1 MLTFSFRP
9 TLIAAILSA
18 SSALAVPTASADP
31 AATALPTGGKVAA
44 GAVQIK
50 QAGAQMNID
59 QASPRAVINWQG
71 FDVGRDAE
79 VNIKQPDR
87 NAAILNRVT
96 TARPSEIHGKLKAN
110 GQVFVINP
118 AGIVF
123 GKDSQVNA
131 GGIVASTLD
140 IDDHDFM
147 AGKHRFKRKNATGK
161 IINRGKITAA
171 DGGYIALL
179 APELRNEGVLSARLG
194 TVALAAGEAVTLAL
208 GDNVAVKVDP
218 ATVDTLIEQKAMIQA
233 EGGRVILTAKAVN
246 TLLTG
251 AVNMSGSIEA
261 GSITHKGGEVTL
273 EGSGAVHLSGTINVA
288 GATGGSVKTKG
299 KTVTLAGARLDA
311 SGANGGGRI
320 DLGDW
325 DVEQTHVD
333 AASKL
338 DASATQRGD
347 GGTITAIAKT
357 TKFQGVAKA
366 RGGKTAGKGGLV
378 ETSGQQLEI
387 EGARVDAGADQGAA
401 GTWLLDPTT
410 QIITAA
416 TAMNISDA
424 LVNNNVTITVAHVGS
439 SECGVYSICSTDY
452 ISDLIIHSD
461 AVINPTIRAT
471 ATTLTLQA
479 DRNIT
484 FLEGA
489 LIQASGGKLN
499 VILNSDFDADGVG
512 AISMYSGSAIKSN
525 GGSITLGGGAT
536 NTSGYPIGYATGYNA
551 ESEGCSASTCGDYHA
566 GITLLD
572 ATLYSNNG
580 TIQLS
585 GRGDTGGGT
594 GIDLRNTRIDAG
606 NTGRITLKGEGVY
619 SANSSGVGIAV
630 YDNSILVAGAN
641 GINLSAKA
649 NVTGDINAQNS
660 YALSLGDA
668 TATADTSTRI
678 YTINGGQLTLDLET
692 TVGTDDG
699 SNWYFG
705 DMMGYIGN
713 VDQTGDI
720 SIAIKG
726 SENANLALPNIN
738 TQGNLTLNS
747 VGAIRDINNSI
758 ICASGICD
766 ISTYQSVSGTTT
778 IDAVGSN
785 VTLGSS
791 SSFDTGKLV
800 ISNADTVFVETLGR
814 TDLTLGNINANGSI
828 FIQSGGTS
836 NLILATE
843 SVISTSSKNIDA
855 VTLVSGNQFINNNT
869 SGISIQFTGEGT
881 PRWLIYSNDID
892 NDHRGGLAT
901 KPFFNYYGCAYD
913 SGCSVFFPNTE
924 NGFIYINQPT
934 ITVTAD
940 IQEKVYGEIDPVLT
954 YQVDGLKNGDD
965 FSIFIGILNRDLG
978 EDVASYPIR
987 QGILSTNNN
996 YHIDYVGNNLT
1007 IKPAT
1012 LNLLNFLGNKFYD
1025 GTPVFDYTQLEIDPA
1040 SVLGSDD
1047 IILSSG
1053 NAEVSSRNAGIY
1065 NAFIRNDLSLSGAE
1079 AANYSVLGGSV
1090 NVVINPAALTINA
1103 ITDSRVYDGTTES
1116 TGAVTFSG
1124 LQIGDT
1130 LTELTQVF
1138 DSKHAGSR
1146 TLNVSPDYVLND
1158 GNSGLNYSV
1167 TLKSAKG
1174 TINPAALTINAVTDN
1189 RIYDGTINSSGAVL
1203 FSGLQIGDT
1212 LTELTQVFD
1221 SKHAGSRTLNVS
1233 PDYVLND
1240 GNSGLNYSVTLNSA
1254 KGTINPVAL
1263 TINAVTDNRIYDGT
1277 INSKGAVI
1285 FSGLQTGDTLTKLTQ
1300 VFDSKHAGSRTLNVS
1315 PDYVLNDG
1323 NSGLNYS
1330 VTLKSANGA
1339 INLAALTINAVTDSR
1354 IYDGTIN
1361 SSGAVLFSGLQ
1372 TGDTLTELT
1381 QVFDS
1386 KHAGSRT
1393 LNVSPDYVLN
1403 DGNSGLNY
1411 SVILKSAKGTIN
1423 PAVASLNASKIYDGT
1438 AQFSTSQINVTGIFG
1453 ELLTLNG
1460 TGLATA
1466 NSKQVTDNDMNYLKN
1481 LADLTL
1487 ANGVNELASDYI
1499 LPDLTTRSIN
1509 NNVIITAADIHL
1521 LSIFGNKIYDGT
1533 PIFDYTQLEID
1544 PVSVLGSDDIILS
1557 SGNAEVSSRNT
1568 GTYHAFIRNDLS
1580 LSGSDAANYSVVGGS
1595 VNVVINPAALT
1606 INAVTDSRIYD
1617 GTINSSGA
1625 VTFSGLQTGD
1635 TLTKLTQVFDS
1646 KHAGS
1651 RTLNVSPD
1659 YVLNDGNSGLNYS
1672 VILKSAKGTINP
1684 AVASLNASK
1693 IYDGTAQFSTSQIN
1707 VTGIFGEL
1715 LTLNGT
1721 GLATANS
1728 KQVTDN
1734 DMNYL
1739 KNLADLTLANGV
1751 NELASDYIL
1760 PDLTTRSINN
1770 NVIITAADIHL
1781 LSIFGNKIYDGT
1793 PIFDYTQLEIDPVSV
1808 LGSDDIILSSGNAEV
1823 SNRNTGTYHAFIRN
1837 DLGLSGADAANYSV
1851 LGGSVNVVINPAALT
1866 INAVTDNR
1874 IYDGTINSNGAV
1886 IFSGLQIGDTLTEL
1900 TQVFDSKHAG
1910 SRTLNVSPDYVLNDG
1925 NSGLNYSVTLNPAKG
1940 TINPIVASLNASK
1953 IYDGTAQ
1960 FNTNQINVTGIFG
1973 ELLTLNGTGLATANS
1988 NQVADNDVNYLKNL
2002 ADLTLANG
2010 VNELASDYILPDLTT
2025 RSINNNVII
2034 TAADIHLL
2042 SIFGNKIYDGTP
2054 IFDYTQLEIDPGG
2067 VLGDDD
2073 VLLSSGN
2080 AEVSSRNA
2088 GIYNAFIRND
2098 LSLSG
2103 AEAANYSVLGGSVNV
2118 VINPAAL
2125 TINAITD
2132 SRVYDGTTESTAVV
2146 TFSGLQTGDT
2156 LTELTQVF
2164 DSKHAGSHTLNVS
2177 PDYVLND
2184 GNSGLNYSVTLKS
2197 AKGTINPAALTINAV
2212 TDNRIYD
2219 GTINSNGALIFSG
2232 LQTGDTLTKLT
2243 QVFDSKNVG
2252 SHTLNVSP
2260 DYVLNDGNSGLNY
2273 SVILKSA
2280 KGTINPAALT
2290 INAVT
2295 DSRTYDGTINSSGA
2309 VIFSGLQTGDTLTEL
2324 TQVFDSKNAGSRT
2337 LNMSPDYILNDGN
2350 SGLNYSVTLK
2360 SAKGTIN
2367 PAALTINA
2375 VTDNR
2380 IYDGTINS
2388 SGAVIFSGLQT
2399 GDALTELTQVF
2410 DSKHAGSRTLNV
2422 SPDYVLNDGN
2432 SGLNYSVT
2440 LKSAKGTINPAI
2452 VLLTAAK
2459 DYDGTAQFT
2468 ANQINVIGI
2477 DGELLTLTGSG
2488 LAIADSE
2495 KSDNTNYLISLN
2507 NLTLADGIN
2516 GSASDYV
2523 LPDVTKLSTN
2533 SKVVIT
2539 PVTITVVEQGS
2550 ETGSGSTQFITRTP
2564 TRTVMTMKIDGN
2576 TSCVL
2581 VEIADL
2587 ISAVANSVNLSS
2599 SYDIFKAAIASTM
2612 VTVQQTSDAEPSQS
2626 VLKQPVV
2633 IAQQEEVLQSPDIAQ
2648 AINLAAI
2655 EQNPVI
2661 EKQLVTPPLVKS
2673 VNVQSRNPATKEKE
2687 KEKDDNCDPQEST
2700 FSDQF
2705 SLCRRSKK

>member
-1 MLTFSFRP
+1 
-9 TLIAAILSA
+9 
-18 SSALAVPTASADP
+18 
-31 AATALPTGGKVAA
+31 
-44 GAVQIK
+44 
-50 QAGAQMNID
+50 
-59 QASPRAVINWQG
+59 
-71 FDVGRDAE
+71 
-79 VNIKQPDR
+79 
-87 NAAILNRVT
+87 
-96 TARPSEIHGKLKAN
+96 
-110 GQVFVINP
+110 
-118 AGIVF
+118 
-123 GKDSQVNA
+123 
-131 GGIVASTLD
+131 
-140 IDDHDFM
+140 
-147 AGKHRFKRKNATGK
+147 
-161 IINRGKITAA
+161 
-171 DGGYIALL
+171 
-179 APELRNEGVLSARLG
+179 
-194 TVALAAGEAVTLAL
+194 
-208 GDNVAVKVDP
+208 
-218 ATVDTLIEQKAMIQA
+218 
-233 EGGRVILTAKAVN
+233 
-246 TLLTG
+246 
-251 AVNMSGSIEA
+251 
-261 GSITHKGGEVTL
+261 
-273 EGSGAVHLSGTINVA
+273 
-288 GATGGSVKTKG
+288 
-299 KTVTLAGARLDA
+299 
-311 SGANGGGRI
+311 
-320 DLGDW
+320 
-325 DVEQTHVD
+325 
-333 AASKL
+333 
-338 DASATQRGD
+338 
-347 GGTITAIAKT
+347 
-357 TKFQGVAKA
+357 
-366 RGGKTAGKGGLV
+366 
-378 ETSGQQLEI
+378 
-387 EGARVDAGADQGAA
+387 
-401 GTWLLDPTT
+401 
-410 QIITAA
+410 
-416 TAMNISDA
+416 MNISDA

-452 ISDLIIHSD
+452 ISDLIINSD

-499 VILNSDFDADGVG
+499 VILNSDFDADGIG

-551 ESEGCSASTCGDYHA
+551 ETEGCSASTCGDYHA

-572 ATLYSNNG
+572 VTLSSNNG

-594 GIDLRNTRIDAG
+594 GIDLRNTQIDAG
-606 NTGRITLKGEGVY
+606 NSGGVILKGEGVY
-619 SANSSGVGIAV
+619 SANSSGVGIAI

-649 NVTGDINAQNS
+649 NVTSDINAQNS

-692 TVGTDDG
+692 TAGTDDG

-720 SIAIKG
+720 FIAIKG

-814 TDLTLGNINANGSI
+814 TDLTLGNINASGSI
-828 FIQSGGTS
+828 FIQAGGTS
-836 NLILATE
+836 NLTLATE

-965 FSIFIGILNRDLG
+965 FSIFIGILNRDSG

-987 QGILSTNNN
+987 QGTLSTNNN

-1065 NAFIRNDLSLSGAE
+1065 NAFIRNDLSLSGSD
-1079 AANYSVLGGSV
+1079 AANYSIVGGSV
-1090 NVVINPAALTINA
+1090 NVVINPA
-1103 ITDSRVYDGTTES
+1103 E
-1116 TGAVTFSG
+1116 
-1124 LQIGDT
+1124 
-1130 LTELTQVF
+1130 
-1138 DSKHAGSR
+1138 
-1146 TLNVSPDYVLND
+1146 
-1158 GNSGLNYSV
+1158 
-1167 TLKSAKG
+1167 
-1174 TINPAALTINAVTDN
+1174 LTINAVTDN
-1189 RIYDGTINSSGAVL
+1189 RIYDGTINSNGAV
-1203 FSGLQIGDT
+1203 S
-1212 LTELTQVFD
+1212 
-1221 SKHAGSRTLNVS
+1221 
-1233 PDYVLND
+1233 
-1240 GNSGLNYSVTLNSA
+1240 
-1254 KGTINPVAL
+1254 
-1263 TINAVTDNRIYDGT
+1263 
-1277 INSKGAVI
+1277 

-1300 VFDSKHAGSRTLNVS
+1300 VFDSKHAGSRTLNVL

-1330 VTLKSANGA
+1330 VTLKSAKGI
-1339 INLAALTINAVTDSR
+1339 INPAALTINAVTDNR

-1361 SSGAVLFSGLQ
+1361 SSGAVNFSGLQ
-1372 TGDTLTELT
+1372 TGDALTRLT

-1393 LNVSPDYVLN
+1393 LDVSPDYVLN

-1411 SVILKSAKGTIN
+1411 SVTLKSAKGTIN

-1466 NSKQVTDNDMNYLKN
+1466 NSKQVADNDVNYLKDLADLTLANGVNELASDYILPDLTTRSINNNVIITAADINLLSIFGNKIYDGTPIFDYTQLEIDPVSVLGSDDIILSSGNAEVSNRNTGTYHAFIRNNLSLSGSDAANYSLVGGSVNVVINPAELTINAVTDNRIYDGTINSNGAVSFSGLQTGDTLTKLTQVFDSKHAGSRTLNVLPDYVLNEGNGGLNYSVTLKSAKGTINPAVASLNASKIYDGTAQFSTSQINVTGIFGELLTLNGTGLATAKSEQVADNDMNYLKD

-1544 PVSVLGSDDIILS
+1544 PVSVLGSDDVILS
-1557 SGNAEVSSRNT
+1557 SGNAEVSNRNT
-1568 GTYHAFIRNDLS
+1568 GTYHAFIRNNLS
-1580 LSGSDAANYSVVGGS
+1580 LSGSDAANYSLVGGS
-1595 VNVVINPAALT
+1595 VNVVINPAELT

-1672 VILKSAKGTINP
+1672 VTLKSVKGTIDP

-1728 KQVTDN
+1728 
-1734 DMNYL
+1734 
-1739 KNLADLTLANGV
+1739 
-1751 NELASDYIL
+1751 
-1760 PDLTTRSINN
+1760 
-1770 NVIITAADIHL
+1770 
-1781 LSIFGNKIYDGT
+1781 
-1793 PIFDYTQLEIDPVSV
+1793 
-1808 LGSDDIILSSGNAEV
+1808 
-1823 SNRNTGTYHAFIRN
+1823 
-1837 DLGLSGADAANYSV
+1837 
-1851 LGGSVNVVINPAALT
+1851 
-1866 INAVTDNR
+1866 
-1874 IYDGTINSNGAV
+1874 
-1886 IFSGLQIGDTLTEL
+1886 
-1900 TQVFDSKHAG
+1900 
-1910 SRTLNVSPDYVLNDG
+1910 
-1925 NSGLNYSVTLNPAKG
+1925 
-1940 TINPIVASLNASK
+1940 
-1953 IYDGTAQ
+1953 
-1960 FNTNQINVTGIFG
+1960 
-1973 ELLTLNGTGLATANS
+1973 
-1988 NQVADNDVNYLKNL
+1988 NQVADNDVNYLKDL

-2054 IFDYTQLEIDPGG
+2054 IFDYTQLEIDPGS

-2080 AEVSSRNA
+2080 AEVSSGNA

-2146 TFSGLQTGDT
+2146 TFSGLQIGDT

-2164 DSKHAGSHTLNVS
+2164 DSKHAGNRTLNVS

-2184 GNSGLNYSVTLKS
+2184 GNRGLNYSVTLKS
-2197 AKGTINPAALTINAV
+2197 AKGN
-2212 TDNRIYD
+2212 
-2219 GTINSNGALIFSG
+2219 
-2232 LQTGDTLTKLT
+2232 
-2243 QVFDSKNVG
+2243 
-2252 SHTLNVSP
+2252 
-2260 DYVLNDGNSGLNY
+2260 
-2273 SVILKSA
+2273 
-2280 KGTINPAALT
+2280 
-2290 INAVT
+2290 
-2295 DSRTYDGTINSSGA
+2295 
-2309 VIFSGLQTGDTLTEL
+2309 
-2324 TQVFDSKNAGSRT
+2324 
-2337 LNMSPDYILNDGN
+2337 
-2350 SGLNYSVTLK
+2350 
-2360 SAKGTIN
+2360 IN

-2388 SGAVIFSGLQT
+2388 SGAVLFSGLQT
-2399 GDALTELTQVF
+2399 GDTLTKLTQVF
-2410 DSKHAGSRTLNV
+2410 DSKHAGSRILNV
-2422 SPDYVLNDGN
+2422 LPNYILNDGN

-2468 ANQINVIGI
+2468 ASQINVIGI

-2495 KSDNTNYLISLN
+2495 KSDNTTYLISLN

-2523 LPDVTKLSTN
+2523 LPDVTTLSTN
-2533 SKVVIT
+2533 SKVIIT

-2587 ISAVANSVNLSS
+2587 ISAVANSANLSS
-2599 SYDIFKAAIASTM
+2599 SYDIFKAAIASAM

-2673 VNVQSRNPATKEKE
+2673 VNVQSKNLVTKEKE
-2687 KEKDDNCDPQEST
+2687 KEKDDHCDPQEST